1 MIYCIICLLFY
12 IVNRTISLFLTR
24 ARGCAEAGARYH
36 GGDPICCSRSRASG
50 ARMTE
55 AGMGQESGWRA
66 VCGVGGGGMT
76 GGDGWGGGG
85 DDAAAVA
92 WRRTRAGKGIAS
104 EGVVRAGGA
113 W

>member
-12 IVNRTISLFLTR
+12 SVNRTISLFLTR

-36 GGDPICCSRSRASG
+36 GGD
-50 ARMTE
+50 
-55 AGMGQESGWRA
+55 
-66 VCGVGGGGMT
+66 GMT
-76 GGDGWGGGG
+76 GGDGWGGDG